1 MRFRDSHREAEG
13 YYRRLM
19 EYIRRERLEILGP
32 SKEITMIDDGMTS
45 DTEKFV
51 TEIQIPVGPSE
62 GGDRISKKRERK

>member
-1 MRFRDSHREAEG
+1 
-13 YYRRLM
+13 M